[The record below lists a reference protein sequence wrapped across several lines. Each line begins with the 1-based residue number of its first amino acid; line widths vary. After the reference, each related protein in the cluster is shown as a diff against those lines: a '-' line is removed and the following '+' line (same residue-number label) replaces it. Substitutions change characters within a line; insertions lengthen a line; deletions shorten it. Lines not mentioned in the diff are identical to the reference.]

1 MSGHFI
7 AVCGSVTY
15 WIAMI
20 ASVAQL
26 ASHTWHSTGL
36 IQATNQRNLC
46 GKLGHRAANWKQ
58 VQFPALTITGKP

>member
-1 MSGHFI
+1 
-7 AVCGSVTY
+7 
-15 WIAMI
+15 MI

-46 GKLGHRAANWKQ
+46 GKLGHRAASWKQ